1 MTIQNALNFIRQ
13 GQHDNDLRS
22 RLVKADT
29 SQTRQKI
36 LDENDLIFTPGEF
49 EEAHSLSLFKCQHQ
63 EDADALTAFRMW
75 WIMLYRSPD
84 AGVTSPMDRGSKF

>member
-29 SQTRQKI
+29 SQTRQEI
-36 LDENDLIFTPGEF
+36 LDQNNLIFTPEEF
-49 EEAHSLSLFKCQHQ
+49 EEAYSLSLFKCQHQ
-63 EDADALTAFRMW
+63 EDADVLMDFRMW

-84 AGVTSPMDRGSKF
+84 PGATSS

>member
-13 GQHDNDLRS
+13 GQYDDDLRS
-22 RLVKADT
+22 RLVKAET

-36 LDENDLIFTPGEF
+36 LDQNDLVFTPEEF
-49 EEAHSLSLFKCQHQ
+49 EEAYSLSLFKCQHQ
-63 EDADALTAFRMW
+63 EDADALMAFRMW

-84 AGVTSPMDRGSKF
+84 TRSSSDLDVPSP